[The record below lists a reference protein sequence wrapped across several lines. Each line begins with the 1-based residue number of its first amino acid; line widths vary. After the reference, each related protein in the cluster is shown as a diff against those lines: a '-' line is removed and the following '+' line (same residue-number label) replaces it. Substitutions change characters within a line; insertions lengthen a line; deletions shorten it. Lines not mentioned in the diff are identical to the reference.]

1 MWAEKGGQE
10 SVGRSVIR
18 NARREVWAE
27 KYGQGSVGMGVRAG
41 KCGHGSMGRGVW
53 AGECGQSV
61 HCSSERGSTGE
72 ARPAHAVASNCVG
85 ALTKDGIMSA
95 SKHIS
100 VNPEPW

>member
-1 MWAEKGGQE
+1 MRAEKYGQ
-10 SVGRSVIR
+10 RSMG
-18 NARREVWAE
+18 REVWAGE
-27 KYGQGSVGMGVRAG
+27 CGQGSVGREVWAGKCGQGSVGMGL
-41 KCGHGSMGRGVW
+41 W

-72 ARPAHAVASNCVG
+72 ARSAHTVASDCVG

-95 SKHIS
+95 SKHTS

>member
-1 MWAEKGGQE
+1 MWAEKGWQE

-27 KYGQGSVGMGVRAG
+27 RYGQGSVG
-41 KCGHGSMGRGVW
+41 RGVW
-53 AGECGQSV
+53 AGGCGQSV
-61 HCSSERGSTGE
+61 HCSSERGSTEE
-72 ARPAHAVASNCVG
+72 ARSAHTVASNCVG
-85 ALTKDGIMSA
+85 ALTKDGMMSA